1 MGVGTAADPNDSAV
15 YTSWARS
22 GRRAVHN
29 PTLATRTSG
38 SVGLLRNWRGRAVR
52 TRLERAR
59 GGEVEVVAARLR
71 LLTYRH

>member
-1 MGVGTAADPNDSAV
+1 MGTAADPNDSAV

-29 PTLATRTSG
+29 PTLATRT
-38 SVGLLRNWRGRAVR
+38 VGLLRNWRGRAVR

>member
-1 MGVGTAADPNDSAV
+1 VGTAADPNDSAV

-29 PTLATRTSG
+29 PTLATRT
-38 SVGLLRNWRGRAVR
+38 VGLLRNWRGRAVR